1 MDSFNPLIGV
11 RITTIGLV
19 VGVICSVTVAAIAIP
34 IILKNAEDPQKVAK
48 ATLRVALDRLIF
60 YYELDR
66 FYDKQAT
73 LHDLVQSLNEHFRQ
87 SNLSASFVNFIILKF
102 THRPFLID
110 PFENETIQD
119 RPSIVAVE
127 GVIYFTQNHTGVE
140 ILAAVDDYSRYVTLI
155 TRDGKPSRRLG
166 TFSRLYSFATDTTG
180 DELPEFRAKKLTS
193 IEVDPDSDSMMP
205 KDTVLFPDKIREP
218 SDNGT
223 DIAPEKPIRNN
234 TILPY
239 PLDNNNTQTATPSP
253 IPNITAT
260 PYPLD
265 NNNTQTVTPSPIS
278 NITATPYPLDNNNT
292 QTVAPSLIPNITAT
306 PYPLDNNNTQTVTPN
321 PILNRTIAFNVSDN
335 TTGTNT
341 PTMPT
346 SNGDGNSSCAP
357 LFTMNITIAVGR
369 PMAENEVSAYYDR
382 FSERMYFFWNLYGY
396 MQNHFWG
403 TFFSFAMSNMSDEPI
418 VILNGSNAQEKR
430 MDTTE
435 STPVLPPLKQTVV
448 IAISGRL
455 YLKQSV
461 TINEVKAAFRNYTPY
476 IPLRSADGIV
486 NYNVSVFMEEYSSFQ
501 DNLST
506 NDSLGNNSYSVCL
519 NISCYNSIMY
529 SLPREHQDLLTTFP
543 KEPSIYRNIFKSDFH
558 LSISINDE
566 NYISAQSYNQS
577 AVADSIYYNLIYFF
591 PNTMIDV
598 VVSTMWDGIES
609 NRRRRKRDSLHPTSL
624 FINGTVFFL
633 LDYTSDEVRNA
644 FQDLTFRLVVQ
655 SNNANTTVSTSNI
668 TLSKSTFSDAYL
680 AQVVYVDN
688 SMTNCVQIH

>member
-1 MDSFNPLIGV
+1 MVSFNPLIAV
-11 RITTIGLV
+11 RLTTIGFV
-19 VGVICSVTVAAIAIP
+19 VGAICAVTAAAVVIAITIPKTQDTHP
-34 IILKNAEDPQKVAK
+34 IPR

-73 LHDLVQSLNEHFRQ
+73 LHDLIQSLNDHFRQ
-87 SNLSASFVNFIILKF
+87 SNLSTSFVNFVILKF

-155 TRDGKPSRRLG
+155 TRDGKRSNRLG
-166 TFSRLYSFATDTTG
+166 TFSRLYSFATDTTNG
-180 DELPEFRAKKLTS
+180 EVTEYKAKKLMS

-205 KDTVLFPDKIREP
+205 KDTVLFPDKIKEP
-218 SDNGT
+218 SGNDTNT
-223 DIAPEKPIRNN
+223 VTEKPIHNS
-234 TILPY
+234 TITPNLM
-239 PLDNNNTQTATPSP
+239 DNDTTIA
-253 IPNITAT
+253 
-260 PYPLD
+260 
-265 NNNTQTVTPSPIS
+265 VTPSPIS
-278 NITATPYPLDNNNT
+278 NTTTTPNLVDNDTTIAVTPSHISNTTTTPNPLNNNNT
-292 QTVAPSLIPNITAT
+292 QTLT
-306 PYPLDNNNTQTVTPN
+306 PVPM
-321 PILNRTIAFNVSDN
+321 LNSTTAFNISDN
-335 TTGTNT
+335 TTRTNA

-346 SNGDGNSSCAP
+346 PSVDGNSSCAP

-369 PMAENEVSAYYDR
+369 PMTENEVSAYYDR

-403 TFFSFAMSNMSDEPI
+403 RFFSFAMSNMSDEPI
-418 VILNGSNAQEKR
+418 VIPNYFNAPSQ
-430 MDTTE
+430 
-435 STPVLPPLKQTVV
+435 SKQTVM

-455 YLKQSV
+455 YLKQPV
-461 TINEVKAAFRNYTPY
+461 TIDEVKAAFRNYTPY
-476 IPLRSADGIV
+476 IPLSNADGVI
-486 NYNVSVFMEEYSSFQ
+486 NYNASFFMEEYSSFQ

-506 NDSLGNNSYSVCL
+506 NNSLGNNSYSVCL

-529 SLPREHQDLLTTFP
+529 SLPREQQDLSTTFSKP
-543 KEPSIYRNIFKSDFH
+543 DLMARKIFRSDFH
-558 LSISINDE
+558 LSISINDK

-609 NRRRRKRDSLHPTSL
+609 NRRRRKRDIQYPTSL

-633 LDYTSDEVRNA
+633 LDYTSSEVRNA

-655 SNNANTTVSTSNI
+655 SNNANTTTSMSNI

-680 AQVVYVDN
+680 AQIAHVDN
-688 SMTNCVQIH
+688 SATNCIQIG